1 MCSNAI
7 GPNLVA
13 DDPLTVLDESKTDS
27 RGSSILNSGVY
38 FDQVNLNTPAGLS
51 SSYYTSDW
59 TSCFNV

>member
-27 RGSSILNSGVY
+27 KGSSILNSGIY
-38 FDQVNLNTPAGLS
+38 FD
-51 SSYYTSDW
+51 
-59 TSCFNV
+59 